1 MMLDHHTV
9 AVLGLG
15 LIGGSIARDLAARG
29 VYVVGYDAHDATL
42 DAACNEGVVRERLD
56 PSLSG
61 LDKATIVVVAVPISA
76 MRDVLTVASTHL
88 AGALLVTDVGSTK
101 ISVVAVAES
110 LGIASQF
117 VGSHPMTGDHRSGLS
132 AARTRLFERAAV
144 YLCPAKSTTGDA
156 LALADELWRAL
167 GARPELIDA
176 VVHDRRVAFTSH
188 LPHAASAAIALTL
201 SRAKV
206 SLGDLGPGGRDVLRI
221 AASSPEMWT
230 EIAMDNSEPMMRAL
244 SDLVTELD
252 RFQSALAARDASA
265 LYELFSAARNWT
277 SEIIP
282 DGATIS
288 TD

>member
-1 MMLDHHTV
+1 MTLDQHIV

-29 VYVVGYDAHDATL
+29 VYVVGYDADDATL
-42 DAACNEGVVRERLD
+42 DAALDKGVVRERLD
-56 PSLSG
+56 SSLSA

-101 ISVVAVAES
+101 TSVAEVAES
-110 LGIASQF
+110 LGIATRF
-117 VGSHPMTGDHRSGLS
+117 VGSHPMTGDHKSGLS
-132 AARTRLFERAAV
+132 AARTQMFEGAAV
-144 YLCPAKSTTGDA
+144 YLCPAKDTTGDA

-167 GARPELIDA
+167 GARPELIEA
-176 VVHDRRVAFTSH
+176 AAHDRRVAYTSH

-201 SRAKV
+201 SRANM
-206 SLGDLGPGGRDVLRI
+206 SLRDLGPGGRDVLRI

-230 EIAMDNSEPMMRAL
+230 EIAMDNSEPVLRAL

-252 RFQSALAARDASA
+252 RFQSALAAQDASA
-265 LYELFSAARNWT
+265 LHELFSAARNWAI
-277 SEIIP
+277 EIMP
-282 DGATIS
+282 GRAIS
-288 TD
+288 SQ

>member
-1 MMLDHHTV
+1 MTLDHHTV

-42 DAACNEGVVRERLD
+42 DAACDEGVVRERLD

-76 MRDVLTVASTHL
+76 ICDVLTVASTQL

-101 ISVVAVAES
+101 ISAVEVAES

-117 VGSHPMTGDHRSGLS
+117 VGSHPMTGNHRSGLS
-132 AARTRLFERAAV
+132 AARTRLFDGATV
-144 YLCPAKSTTGDA
+144 YLCRANGTTDNA
-156 LALADELWRAL
+156 VALADELWRAL

-188 LPHAASAAIALTL
+188 LPHVASAAIALTL
-201 SRAKV
+201 SRANV

-230 EIAMDNSEPMMRAL
+230 EIAMDNSEPIMLAV
-244 SDLVTELD
+244 SDLVTQLE
-252 RFQSALAARDASA
+252 RFRLALAARDASA
-265 LYELFSAARNWT
+265 LYELFSTARNWA
-277 SEIIP
+277 SEIKP
-282 DGATIS
+282 DGATIN